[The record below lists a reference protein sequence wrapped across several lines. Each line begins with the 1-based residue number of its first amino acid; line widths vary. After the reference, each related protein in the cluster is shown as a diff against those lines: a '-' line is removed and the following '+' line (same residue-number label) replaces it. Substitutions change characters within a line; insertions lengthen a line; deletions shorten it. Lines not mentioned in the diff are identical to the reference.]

1 MNMSSWKR
9 VIDHINLDALKSNA
23 LPLFAIVLWLI
34 VCQPTSGQETLGE
47 AVTSIEIQGQLM
59 GNEAKPPVAQP
70 KATPEA
76 NALQAQQDIEKLEK
90 VAQKLMQ
97 SMQSGSYDRADF
109 SQFWDTIVPKETNFS
124 DGVNAIL
131 KPVFEKFGNAETLG
145 KGKVVGP
152 NKAVFPLQFTK
163 GTVNMTLS
171 IDQQDKIVEWT
182 LTPAATVLAA
192 VASASGAPVVVKTS
206 PQAFANNLEP
216 SLKEI
221 TVTFDQPMMDKSW
234 SWTGEGETFPRM
246 TAPPSYDQSRMT
258 CTLPVSM
265 EPGKVYL
272 IGVNDEKFQNFKSA
286 KGVPAKPYVILFATK
301 SSDGK
306 PTPIP
311 EDMLKEAQAINEQS
325 KVAVINRMKQVSPAA
340 DVTTDT
346 QEPEIND
353 LNAFKQELNRMD
365 IEARAEENEWLGRLE
380 RKADLARAADEVVVA
395 ELRFLRKMA
404 EAEGADKTVE
414 AIDLVLKRR
423 QERLAKLTAKLEE
436 EMKEARQQQAAE
448 RRERRSSR
456 AAERQPGRRT
466 REAPAGEQQD

>member
-1 MNMSSWKR
+1 M
-9 VIDHINLDALKSNA
+9 
-23 LPLFAIVLWLI
+23 
-34 VCQPTSGQETLGE
+34 
-47 AVTSIEIQGQLM
+47 
-59 GNEAKPPVAQP
+59 
-70 KATPEA
+70 
-76 NALQAQQDIEKLEK
+76 
-90 VAQKLMQ
+90 
-97 SMQSGSYDRADF
+97 
-109 SQFWDTIVPKETNFS
+109 
-124 DGVNAIL
+124 
-131 KPVFEKFGNAETLG
+131 
-145 KGKVVGP
+145 
-152 NKAVFPLQFTK
+152 
-163 GTVNMTLS
+163 
-171 IDQQDKIVEWT
+171 
-182 LTPAATVLAA
+182 
-192 VASASGAPVVVKTS
+192 AS
-206 PQAFANNLEP
+206 
-216 SLKEI
+216 
-221 TVTFDQPMMDKSW
+221 
-234 SWTGEGETFPRM
+234 R
-246 TAPPSYDQSRMT
+246 
-258 CTLPVSM
+258 
-265 EPGKVYL
+265 
-272 IGVNDEKFQNFKSA
+272 
-286 KGVPAKPYVILFATK
+286 
-301 SSDGK
+301 
-306 PTPIP
+306 
-311 EDMLKEAQAINEQS
+311 QS